1 MFRMVARETCL
12 GFELAWSA
20 QATESVKVSADAQ
33 RIAAQPREGGG
44 GTELGNPRGKKALAL
59 FGESGL
65 EAGIQTRSKVF
76 S

>member
-33 RIAAQPREGGG
+33 RIAAVLETLWRRVNTSRLRLGREQLPL
-44 GTELGNPRGKKALAL
+44 T
-59 FGESGL
+59 
-65 EAGIQTRSKVF
+65 
-76 S
+76 